1 MNFKKHIPNALTC
14 ANLLCGLLGIASVF
28 ILNDDLTIASYFIY
42 LACIFDFLDGFVARL
57 LNVSSS
63 IGKELDSLA
72 DVVTFGVLPGF
83 ILATLLGLQFLSS
96 FGNIPAQG
104 FYYIKEPEA
113 DNIFMMQYG
122 WKLALLS
129 FLIPLF
135 SALRLA
141 KFNIDERQHDHFIGL
156 PTPANALFIS
166 ALPFLVNSNLPFAH
180 LITSPIVI
188 LVMVPILSYLL
199 IAELPLIALKF
210 KNFGWQDNKMRYILI
225 ISALLL
231 IVTLNFMAIP
241 IIIILYIIL
250 SIIDNKVV
258 LKTK

>member
-1 MNFKKHIPNALTC
+1 
-14 ANLLCGLLGIASVF
+14 
-28 ILNDDLTIASYFIY
+28 
-42 LACIFDFLDGFVARL
+42 
-57 LNVSSS
+57 
-63 IGKELDSLA
+63 
-72 DVVTFGVLPGF
+72 
-83 ILATLLGLQFLSS
+83 
-96 FGNIPAQG
+96 
-104 FYYIKEPEA
+104 
-113 DNIFMMQYG
+113 
-122 WKLALLS
+122 
-129 FLIPLF
+129 
-135 SALRLA
+135 
-141 KFNIDERQHDHFIGL
+141 
-156 PTPANALFIS
+156 LFIS